1 VELNLWTRVVM
12 LRRLVKFFESIDV
25 TSQFAL
31 ERWARSAQFERDFQG
46 KVSGL
51 SYAAFKWLVIRQGVE
66 TIKPDAHVQT
76 SSKEP
81 SDAGLATEGPCQSLS
96 PSLRTWVSMRRNSIL
111 GFGISSA
118 VAAMLKTPKATS
130 SDQCKGESN
139 NKSNRK

>member
-1 VELNLWTRVVM
+1 MVM

-66 TIKPDAHVQT
+66 TIKPDAHVQNFV
-76 SSKEP
+76 KGAIGRRL
-81 SDAGLATEGPCQSLS
+81 SDAGAVSVLESVSEDLGIQCVATRFSDLEFPARS
-96 PSLRTWVSMRRNSIL
+96 P
-111 GFGISSA
+111 
-118 VAAMLKTPKATS
+118 AMLKTPKATS